1 MLIKPGRNQARDTI
15 PLPPPPPP
23 THTHLTDH
31 HHHHT
36 TTIPHHLSHHAT
48 TPPTTTTTLDQ
59 AQAKNTVASPPT
71 QPHPIHHRHTT
82 TPPHTTHH
90 TPHTT
95 HHTPHNCHPTP
106 PTNGRDQAQAKN
118 TGPTDRWPPW
128 KPRRTASAICQQQ
141 EVLAAAGAALNNP
154 ANRG

>member
-36 TTIPHHLSHHAT
+36 TTIPPPYHTTCHT
-48 TPPTTTTTLDQ
+48 TPL
-59 AQAKNTVASPPT
+59 
-71 QPHPIHHRHTT
+71 HHRPPPPHSIKPKPRIPSPHHPHSHTPPIT
-82 TPPHTTHH
+82 ATPPHHH